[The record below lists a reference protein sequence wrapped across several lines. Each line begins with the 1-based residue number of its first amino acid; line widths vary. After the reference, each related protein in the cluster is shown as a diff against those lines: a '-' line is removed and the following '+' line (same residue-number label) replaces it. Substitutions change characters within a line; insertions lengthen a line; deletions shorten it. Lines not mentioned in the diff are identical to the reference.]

1 MSKSPEFPTILL
13 VTGWA
18 AAATVAAVL
27 FATTGHD
34 APEPAPAPVAASVET
49 APEPEPVAET
59 VEAPTEPA
67 PAMETVAGAAE
78 PTPEAAMETATDSAP
93 ALPVAAPLGL
103 GRPAMTEEIDAWDV
117 AVLPDGTGL
126 PEGSGDV
133 ETGDQVF
140 ADNCASCHGDFAEG
154 LDSWPVLAGGT
165 GTLTDPRPVKTVG
178 SYWPYLST
186 VFDYVHRSM
195 PFGGAQTLSAD
206 DTYAI
211 TAFLLYSNGMVED
224 DFVLTHENFTEVVMP
239 NADGFYPDDRAET
252 EYPLFS
258 AEPCMENCRTATPEV
273 TKRAVDINVT
283 PEDPDGKPAGTLP
296 VISLASTGETVAPAE
311 TVPEAVET
319 AEATP
324 ESLEEPAAEDAVE
337 PTGEGAADP
346 ALIAAGETVFKKCS
360 ACHKVGEG
368 AKNAVGP
375 ALNGIVDAAMGQ
387 VEGFK
392 YSATLSEMGAVGAVW
407 DAASLHAFLENPKGF
422 VKGTKMSF
430 AGLKEPEDRDAVI
443 AYLSTF
449 GP

>member
-18 AAATVAAVL
+18 TAATVAAVL
-27 FATTGHD
+27 FATTGEK
-34 APEPAPAPVAASVET
+34 AAKPAPAPAAAIVE
-49 APEPEPVAET
+49 AAPEPVAET
-59 VEAPTEPA
+59 AVATPEPA
-67 PAMETVAGAAE
+67 PAVEPAEAVPVAETVAA
-78 PTPEAAMETATDSAP
+78 ETAPPLP
-93 ALPVAAPLGL
+93 AAAPLGL
-103 GRPAMTEEIDAWDV
+103 GRPALPDEIEAWDV

-133 ETGDQVF
+133 ETGESVF
-140 ADNCASCHGDFAEG
+140 AENCASCHGDFAEG

-224 DFVLTHENFTEVVMP
+224 DFVLSRENFTEIVMP
-239 NADGFYPDDRAET
+239 NAGGFYPDDRATT

-258 AEPCMENCRTATPEV
+258 AAPCMENCRTAAPEV

-296 VISLASTGETVAPAE
+296 VISFASTGEMVAP
-311 TVPEAVET
+311 T
-319 AEATP
+319 
-324 ESLEEPAAEDAVE
+324 EPAAEPVQTAEVAQPEAAVAE
-337 PTGEGAADP
+337 TTPVEAAAAGGADP
-346 ALIAAGETVFKKCS
+346 ALVAAGEAVFKKCT
-360 ACHKVGEG
+360 ACHKVGDG
-368 AKNAVGP
+368 AKAGVGP
-375 ALNGIVDAAMGQ
+375 ALNGIVDAAMAQ
-387 VEGFK
+387 AAGFK
-392 YSATLSEMGAVGAVW
+392 YSATLAEMAAAGGIW

-430 AGLKEPEDRDAVI
+430 VGLKKPEDRDAVI
-443 AYLSTF
+443 AYLATF